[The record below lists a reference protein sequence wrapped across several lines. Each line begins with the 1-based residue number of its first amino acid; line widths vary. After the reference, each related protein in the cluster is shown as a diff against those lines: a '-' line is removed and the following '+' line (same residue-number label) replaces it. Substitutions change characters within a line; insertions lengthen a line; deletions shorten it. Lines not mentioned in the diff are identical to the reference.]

1 MIWADVL
8 NARLTL
14 FIHLSLTMTLDD
26 IPLFSMLKSRLG
38 YLNERQSVISEN
50 VANSDTA
57 GFTPRDLAPFTVAD
71 GASAGQ
77 LSMAPVSGNAAFMTA
92 TASQAPGSGSWK
104 PQASPD
110 SETRLDGNQV
120 VLEEEMMKMT
130 EARMNY
136 ETTIGLYQKSMSL
149 IQLAI
154 RAPGKAA

>member
-1 MIWADVL
+1 
-8 NARLTL
+8 
-14 FIHLSLTMTLDD
+14 MTLDD

-38 YLNERQSVISEN
+38 YLNERQQVISEN

-57 GFTPRDLAPFTVAD
+57 GFTPRDLAAFTVSD
-71 GASAGQ
+71 GTSAGQ
-77 LSMAPVSGNAAFMTA
+77 LPMAPVEGNAAFLTPTA
-92 TASQAPGSGSWK
+92 AQSPDGSSWK

-130 EARMNY
+130 EARMDY
-136 ETTIGLYQKSMSL
+136 ETTIGLYEKSMNL